1 MKKSAKNS
9 LKRRLFLALFSLFFA
24 FSTLFSFFST
34 PVFAEPKPTQTPTT
48 SETPSDSEKSEKSK
62 STEAAEESSSSD
74 EKTEEKSKITDE
86 DLENIC
92 NSQSGALGWLICPSS
107 GAISK
112 AVDSIYGTIED
123 FLVINP
129 IPADDSST
137 IHIVWDYVKGVTN
150 IVFIIFLLVVVISH
164 LTGFGTANYHWRRIL
179 PRVIIVGILIN
190 LSFIICQLAVDV
202 SNLLGYGLRDL
213 FLSVEENAIL
223 NGSIKNV
230 TVTWTDLVNVV
241 TGAATAA
248 GIGIALSGGLVAVFW
263 TLVPVLLGAI
273 VSIAIGFITI
283 AMRQALVAVL
293 VMISPLAFVCFLLP
307 NTEKWFSKWKDTLFR
322 MLVFYPAF
330 SFLFGA
336 SHLAGWAIIT
346 SSVKENGE
354 TSGFGV
360 LLGLAVQVFPLFFS
374 WSLMKMSGSVLGI
387 VNQKLHALSQ
397 KPLGALSRASL
408 VNKELAKSKYLATK
422 PKGLGQDIMQR
433 INDRQVRTE
442 EDIAKYSAHTK
453 LRGQA
458 YAARMRNKKGD
469 YTKRAEEFYEMQ
481 ADAMTY
487 QRQIERTKGDF
498 NKGLGAI
505 TEADV
510 ARGKLDRATLKSA
523 RFIRLQQLDLKN
535 VEAADTLKFEQAR
548 SEKIDY
554 DNAVGFHDRV
564 EQAFDAHADLEA
576 TKKNQKALAEGKIP
590 RHQIHD
596 YLDYGSLRNTGLS
609 RYEAIKEIMEGDVV
623 GTFYAKADA
632 AHNYA
637 TQNKIITGKF
647 QTAFDLTPATQDV
660 ENQIRQLTSSTNPTK
675 HIDQI
680 ISGLRTINMRGDTDI
695 VKHIIDDVLDSGKV
709 QVGTHA
715 SQSLAN
721 FLMFEVKDSDP
732 MLRRFGK
739 YINLETAGVYN
750 DNEKHRQ
757 KQSIDYNEYITGE
770 YINPDGTKGYSKKSS
785 VELMEGTSL
794 DNVERTFFSNLDES
808 VRKAYESVV
817 IDEETGKEKRILT
830 PEAKEAF
837 LKKRK
842 AIYNSMA
849 PAFLGA
855 SLKYPS
861 GSEQLVN
868 AVSYLTG
875 YKEKITTDENGAPL
889 RDENGLFLK
898 TLEKRWEKKGDAL
911 YGLDESYFRKC
922 AENYLTDQIP
932 SQILS
937 MRTDYRSTLTNHL
950 FWSLMNSDENEKA
963 SAKQEFARILGL
975 DDLTDYQFDQVTRG
989 AEKIRKGVEDSEI
1002 IADNTNKDNRKKIN
1016 DYMIN
1021 KAGLTARQ
1029 LWDKNGTLAQLYKSR
1044 RSGAANNA
1052 KPFVRN
1058 WANLDNEAEI
1068 QAYLK
1073 EQERERKR
1081 RLETDPSADPSS
1093 VYPEEERSFNI
1104 GLIDDVFEEHHDSA
1118 DDFYNSAQAT
1128 LEAIGVR
1135 GTIGEMFKDY
1145 YESSRTTSAKIL
1157 LVHLRSLLADPENY
1171 V

>member
-9 LKRRLFLALFSLFFA
+9 LKRRLFLALFSLFFV
-24 FSTLFSFFST
+24 FSTLFSFFSA
-34 PVFAEPKPTQTPTT
+34 PVFADPKPTTT
-48 SETPSDSEKSEKSK
+48 TETTSDSEKPK
-62 STEAAEESSSSD
+62 STETTETAEESSSSD

-92 NSQSGALGWLICPSS
+92 NDQSGALGWLICPSS

-230 TVTWTDLVNVV
+230 TITWTDLVNVV

-346 SSVKENGE
+346 SSIKENGE

-433 INDRQVRTE
+433 INDRQIRTE
-442 EDIAKYSAHTK
+442 EDIAKYTAHSK

-564 EQAFDAHADLEA
+564 EQAFDAETDRLEA
-576 TKKNQKALAEGKIP
+576 KKDQEAIKAGGKAK
-590 RHQIHD
+590 HQYHT

-609 RYEAIKEIMEGDVV
+609 RYETIKEIMEGDVV
-623 GTFYAKADA
+623 GTLYTKADA
-632 AHNYA
+632 AHSYA
-637 TQNKIITGKF
+637 TQAKIVAGKF

-660 ENQIRQLTSSTNPTK
+660 ENQIRQLASDTNSTKN
-675 HIDQI
+675 IDQVI
-680 ISGLRTINMRGDTDI
+680 AGLRTINMRGDTDI
-695 VKHIIDDVLDSGKV
+695 VKRLIDETLAGGKI
-709 QVGTHA
+709 QLGTHA
-715 SQSLAN
+715 SQALAN
-721 FLMFEVKDSDP
+721 FCMFEVKDSDP
-732 MLRRFGK
+732 LLRRFGK
-739 YINLETAGVYN
+739 YINLETAAVYN
-750 DNEKHRQ
+750 DKEDPTKVRLQ
-757 KQSIDYNEYITGE
+757 KDLTFDEYILGE
-770 YINPDGTKGYSKKSS
+770 YENPDRTISKSKRNAKK
-785 VELMEGTSL
+785 LLEGTSL
-794 DNVERTFFSNLDES
+794 DNVERTFYNNLDQS
-808 VRKAYESVV
+808 VQ
-817 IDEETGKEKRILT
+817 
-830 PEAKEAF
+830 
-837 LKKRK
+837 K
-842 AIYNSMA
+842 AIMSKYGKTQVVDDKGIQHDVLTEDGVKAFAKMRNGIYDAMG
-849 PAFLGA
+849 PAFIGA

-861 GSEQLVN
+861 GSEQLVS
-868 AVSYLTG
+868 AVSYMTG
-875 YKEKITTDENGAPL
+875 L
-889 RDENGLFLK
+889 
-898 TLEKRWEKKGDAL
+898 TLEGDGSLTERWKKADDPL
-911 YGLDESYFRKC
+911 YGLGEEYFREKT
-922 AENYLTDQIP
+922 ENYLKDQIP
-932 SQILS
+932 NQILN
-937 MRTDYRSTLTNHL
+937 MRTDYRESLTEHLLGSLFADNENHAVDKANYEAAL
-950 FWSLMNSDENEKA
+950 AAINSDPN
-963 SAKQEFARILGL
+963 L
-975 DDLTDYQFDQVTRG
+975 DDNG
-989 AEKIRKGVEDSEI
+989 KKKARKQLRIDTAGIKAREI
-1002 IADNTNKDNRKKIN
+1002 WE
-1016 DYMIN
+1016 
-1021 KAGLTARQ
+1021 Q
-1029 LWDKNGTLAQLYKSR
+1029 NGTLGQLYKSR

-1052 KPFVRN
+1052 KPFVRT

-1068 QAYLK
+1068 IAYLK
-1073 EQERERKR
+1073 KQAKEEREKR
-1081 RLETDPSADPSS
+1081 RAAGEPDIDAGGDPISIYSERDRIAYQTKIDEMYSSIGNNPENFYKKTRKYILNKLDLSYIASEYENYYKNNRHASA
-1093 VYPEEERSFNI
+1093 
-1104 GLIDDVFEEHHDSA
+1104 A
-1118 DDFYNSAQAT
+1118 D
-1128 LEAIGVR
+1128 
-1135 GTIGEMFKDY
+1135 
-1145 YESSRTTSAKIL
+1145 
-1157 LVHLRSLLADPENY
+1157 LADYLKQLLDDEENY
-1171 V
+1171 PSY

>member
-1 MKKSAKNS
+1 MNSTECVFLNMKKTAKTS
-9 LKRRLFLALFSLFFA
+9 LKRRLFLALFSLLFA
-24 FSTLFSFFST
+24 CSTLFLPLLNT
-34 PVFAEPKPTQTPTT
+34 PAYADPKPTTN
-48 SETPSDSEKSEKSK
+48 TPSEV
-62 STEAAEESSSSD
+62 TSD
-74 EKTEEKSKITDE
+74 QKTEETTNTEPKKEEKTKFTDE
-86 DLENIC
+86 DLENVC
-92 NSQSGALGWLICPSS
+92 NGQAGALGWLICPSS

-137 IHIVWDYVKGVTN
+137 IHIVWEYVRNITN

-164 LTGFGTANYHWRRIL
+164 LTGFGINNYGLKRIL
-179 PRVIIVGILIN
+179 PRIIVVGILVN
-190 LSFIICQLAVDV
+190 LSFIICQIAIDV
-202 SNLLGYGLRDL
+202 SNLLGYGLRDF
-213 FLSVEENAIL
+213 FLSVEENAIMS
-223 NGSIKNV
+223 GSIKAV

-241 TGAATAA
+241 TGSAAAA
-248 GIGIALSGGLVAVFW
+248 GIGIALSGGLIAVFW

-273 VSIAIGFITI
+273 ISIAIGFITI

-293 VMISPLAFVCFLLP
+293 TMIAPLAFVCFLLP
-307 NTEKWFSKWKDTLFR
+307 NTEKWFGKWKDTLFK
-322 MLVFYPAF
+322 MLVFYPMF

-346 SSVKENGE
+346 SSVNENGE

-374 WSLMKMSGSVLGI
+374 WSLMKMSGTVLGT
-387 VNQKLHALSQ
+387 VNQKLHALSV
-397 KPLGALSRASL
+397 KPLGAINRISQT
-408 VNKELAKSKYLATK
+408 NKGLAKSKYLATK
-422 PKGLGQDIMQR
+422 PKGIGQDVIQR
-433 INDRQVRTE
+433 INDRQIRKE
-442 EDIAKYSAHTK
+442 EDIAKYDAHAK

-458 YAARMRNKKGD
+458 YAARMRNKKGNF
-469 YTKRAEEFYEMQ
+469 TKRAGDFYEMQ
-481 ADAMTY
+481 ADSLNY
-487 QRQIERTKGDF
+487 QKQIERTKNDF

-505 TEADV
+505 VEGEV
-510 ARGKLDRATLKSA
+510 ARGRLGRGTLKSA
-523 RFIRLQQLDLKN
+523 GFLRLQQLDMKN
-535 VEAADTLKFEQAR
+535 VNASDTLKFEQAR
-548 SEKIDY
+548 AEKIDY

-564 EQAFDAHADLEA
+564 EQAFDAHIDQLEA
-576 TKKNQKALAEGKIP
+576 GNPLHKRHEALGEG
-590 RHQIHD
+590 
-596 YLDYGSLRNTGLS
+596 YGSLRASGLA
-609 RYEAIKEIMEGDVV
+609 RYKAIEKIMEGDVV
-623 GTFYAKADA
+623 GSYYVKADA

-637 TQNKIITGKF
+637 THNKIVSGKF

-660 ENQIRQLTSSTNPTK
+660 ENQIRELTKLPDSTK

-695 VKHIIDDVLDSGKV
+695 VKHLIDDALIDHKI

-721 FLMFEVKDSDP
+721 FLMFEVKDNDP

-750 DNEKHRQ
+750 NNDKHRQ
-757 KQSIDYNEYITGE
+757 KLSIDYDEFITGE
-770 YINPDGTKGYSKKSS
+770 YLNPDGTKGYSKKSS

-794 DNVERTFFSNLDES
+794 DNVERTFYSNLDES
-808 VRKAYESVV
+808 VRKAYETVT
-817 IDEETGKEKRILT
+817 IDENGKEHRFLT
-830 PEAKEAF
+830 EEGKKAF

-842 AIYNSMA
+842 TIYNSMA
-849 PAFLGA
+849 PAFLSA

-875 YKEKITTDENGAPL
+875 YKEKIAKDENGAPL

-898 TLEKRWEKKGDAL
+898 TLEKRWEDKNDAL
-911 YGLDESYFRKC
+911 YGLEDIEEGEGYFRTC

-932 SQILS
+932 SQILN

-950 FWSLMNSDENEKA
+950 FWSLMNSDEAERA
-963 SAKQEFARILGL
+963 SAKKEFAEILGL
-975 DDLTDYQFDQVTRG
+975 DGLTDYQFDQITRG
-989 AEKIRKGVEDSEI
+989 AEKIKEDDSKDARI
-1002 IADNTNKDNRKKIN
+1002 IATNTDKNKRKKIN

-1021 KAGLTARQ
+1021 KAGLTARK

-1068 QAYLK
+1068 QDYLK
-1073 EQERERKR
+1073 KQEQARKKK
-1081 RLETDPSADPSS
+1081 LETDPDASPATA
-1093 VYPEEERSFNI
+1093 YPEEERDFNI
-1104 GLIDDVFEEHHDSA
+1104 GLIDDVFDEHHDSA
-1118 DDFYNSAQAT
+1118 DDFYNAAQAT

-1135 GTIGEMFKDY
+1135 STIGEMFKDY
-1145 YESSRTTSAKIL
+1145 YEASRTTSAKIL
-1157 LVHLRSLLADPENY
+1157 LAHLRSLLNDPENY
-1171 V
+1171 L